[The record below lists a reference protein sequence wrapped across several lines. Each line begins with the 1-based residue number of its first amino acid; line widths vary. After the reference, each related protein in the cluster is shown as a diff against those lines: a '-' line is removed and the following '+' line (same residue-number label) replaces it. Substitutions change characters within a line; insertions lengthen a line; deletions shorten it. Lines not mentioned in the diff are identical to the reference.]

1 MNYSEYDFNI
11 TITDAKRRI
20 RNASRFSYLETPRP
34 NYGLLLLVQGRMD
47 YIIDDHVLSLNP
59 HDVILLPKGSKYD
72 VRMYTEESTV
82 EDLLINFDL
91 ITEGNYEFPI
101 KPFSVVPDTNKTLL
115 HIMESL
121 ITNYQA
127 GDFKCLLSKSYFYL
141 CLYEMINYTKK
152 DNNYELINNA
162 KKLLTDPKN
171 YSVEEIAQMLMIS
184 NSGLRR
190 KFKEWEG
197 VSLIEFRLQKKLEEA
212 KLLLASTDLPLK
224 EIAQICNFYDTAYFY
239 KVFHK
244 NVGMTPKQYRA
255 LHYSDL

>member
-1 MNYSEYDFNI
+1 MKYSEYDFNI
-11 TITDAKRRI
+11 TITDAMRRI
-20 RNASRFSYLETPRP
+20 RHISRFSYLETPRP

-47 YIIDDHVLSLNP
+47 YVVDGQVLSLNP

-91 ITEGNYEFPI
+91 TEDNYEFPI
-101 KPFSVVPDTNKTLL
+101 KPFSVIADTNKTLL
-115 HIMESL
+115 HIIESI
-121 ITNYQA
+121 ITNYQSD
-127 GDFKCLLSKSYFYL
+127 DFKHLLAKSYFYL
-141 CLYEMINYTKK
+141 CLYEIITYTHKYN
-152 DNNYELINNA
+152 DYELINDA
-162 KKLLTDPKN
+162 KKLLTDSKN
-171 YSVEEIAQMLMIS
+171 YSIEEIAQLLMIS

-212 KLLLASTDLPLK
+212 KLLLSSTDLPLK

-239 KVFHK
+239 KIFHK
-244 NVGMTPKQYRA
+244 NVGMTPKQYRTIHFSA
-255 LHYSDL
+255 L